1 MHQKRDFSGL
11 DTAHHTAPVAHWLI
25 EHPAGQEFNSCLV
38 RIVFCAFR

>member
-11 DTAHHTAPVAHWLI
+11 DIAHHTAPVAHWLI
-25 EHPAGQEFNSCLV
+25 EHPGQEFNSCLV